1 MGISIS
7 EIIKSA
13 DFADRAI
20 APSVIVGYSLN
31 TQTLVGNSFEAVA
44 GKSTSTQVSET
55 SSFTPQLEYSREIQT
70 NVSVTGGF
78 GAYILSSAW
87 VSGINDLD
95 PSDPVPGD
103 TQTLPS
109 ISGGPPSVTLGPIPG
124 VFSSN
129 FTHTESGLSVS
140 FKAPRF
146 SDTDSLDYRRLN
158 KETVGGR
165 RVIYRDPTWTA
176 RERFAIEIENLT
188 TSKLI
193 ELREFLKATI
203 GQVVT
208 YTDHRQ
214 LAWEVV
220 VTNIGDPSIENVN
233 RRYTVNLAM
242 ETVDA

>member
-1 MGISIS
+1 MSISIS

-13 DFADRAI
+13 DFTDRAV
-20 APSVIVGYSLN
+20 APSVIVGYCLN
-31 TQTLVGNSFEAVA
+31 TQTLVEGSFEAVA

-55 SSFTPQLEYSREIQT
+55 SSFTTQLEYSREVST
-70 NVSVTGGF
+70 NVTITGGF
-78 GAYILSSAW
+78 AAYILSSAW
-87 VSGINDLD
+87 VSGINGLD
-95 PSDPVPGD
+95 PVDPLPGG

-109 ISGGPPSVTLGPIPG
+109 ISGGPPSVTLGSIPG

-146 SDTDSLDYRRLN
+146 NDTDSLDYRRLN

-165 RVIYRDPTWTA
+165 RVIFRDPTWTA
-176 RERFAIEIENLT
+176 RERFSIEIENLT
-188 TSKLI
+188 SSKLI
-193 ELREFLKATI
+193 ELREFLKQTI
-203 GQVVT
+203 GQTVT

-214 LAWEVV
+214 LQWEVV